1 MYNFVEYF
9 HEELVIYFLDGFNKR
24 THTRNHSR
32 FRRCLTLAEVKPDY
46 TLDMRGEVCPVPD
59 VETRRKLKSMKSGE
73 VLEVLI
79 DYPLSKERIPASA
92 PKEGGEVLS
101 IEETGPS
108 EWRILIKKQ

>member
-1 MYNFVEYF
+1 M
-9 HEELVIYFLDGFNKR
+9 
-24 THTRNHSR
+24 
-32 FRRCLTLAEVKPDY
+32 AEVKPDY

-79 DYPLSKERIPASA
+79 DYPLSKERIPANA

-101 IEETGPS
+101 IEETGSS
-108 EWRILIKKQ
+108 EWRIVIKKK